1 MRPGIFARTFV
12 RPTVEDVFDA
22 VKAHGLSC
30 VQFNLSCAG
39 LPTLPDEI
47 APSLITR
54 IREASSNSGI
64 EIVAVSGTYNMIHP
78 DSQVRQA
85 GLRRL
90 GTLAAACR
98 GLGTAVITL
107 CTGTR
112 DPVNMWRW
120 HPENVSPQAW
130 SDLLHAMESALH
142 IAEEEQV
149 TLAFEPE
156 RANVV
161 DTAVQ
166 GHSLLVAMQS
176 PRLKVVIDPANLIV
190 PGSERQMNQVM
201 DEAFDLLGDN
211 IIIAH
216 AKDRGAD
223 DTFRA
228 AGEGILDYDHYLR
241 LLEASA
247 FTGPLIIH
255 GLAEEQVAAALRF
268 LYGKLEAVNL
278 SRPR

>member
-1 MRPGIFARTFV
+1 MRLGIFTKTFA

-22 VKAHGLSC
+22 VRAHGLRC

-39 LPTLPDEI
+39 VPSLPDEI

-54 IREASSNSGI
+54 IREAAQSRDI
-64 EIVAVSGTYNMIHP
+64 EMAAVSGTYNMIHP
-78 DSQVRQA
+78 DQEVQQR

-90 GTLAAACR
+90 RTLAAACQ
-98 GLGTAVITL
+98 GLGTGIITL

-112 DPVNMWRW
+112 DPVNMWHW
-120 HPENVSPQAW
+120 HPENASSQAW
-130 SDLLHAMESALH
+130 AALLHAMEAALR

-161 DTAVQ
+161 NTAAR
-166 GHSLLVAMQS
+166 GHALLAAMQS

-190 PGSERQMNQVM
+190 PGDERPMRQVL
-201 DEAFDLLGDN
+201 DEAFDLLGEH
-211 IIIAH
+211 IVIAH

-241 LLEASA
+241 LLQARA
-247 FTGPLIIH
+247 FPGPLIIH
-255 GLAEEQVAAALRF
+255 GLAETQVDTALQF
-268 LYGKLEAVNL
+268 LYDKLQ
-278 SRPR
+278 RR

>member
-1 MRPGIFARTFV
+1 MRLGIFARTFA

-22 VKAHGLSC
+22 VRAHGLSC
-30 VQFNLSCAG
+30 VQFNMSSAG
-39 LPTLPDEI
+39 LPPLPDEI
-47 APSLITR
+47 APSLVTR
-54 IREASSNSGI
+54 IHEASLSRDI

-78 DSQVRQA
+78 DPQVRQT

-90 GTLAAACR
+90 RTLAAACQ

-107 CTGTR
+107 STGTR
-112 DPVNMWRW
+112 DPADMWHW
-120 HPENVSPQAW
+120 HPENASSQAW
-130 SDLLHAMESALH
+130 SDLLHAMEAALH

-149 TLAFEPE
+149 TLALKPE

-161 DTAVQ
+161 STAAL
-166 GHSLLVAMQS
+166 GHALLVAMQS

-190 PGSERQMNQVM
+190 PGNERQMSQVL
-201 DEAFDLLGDN
+201 DEAFDLLGEH
-211 IIIAH
+211 IVIAH

-241 LLEASA
+241 LLQASA
-247 FTGPLIIH
+247 FTGPLILH
-255 GLAEEQVAAALRF
+255 GLAEVQVDAALQF
-268 LYGKLEAVNL
+268 LYGKLRSTTE
-278 SRPR
+278 